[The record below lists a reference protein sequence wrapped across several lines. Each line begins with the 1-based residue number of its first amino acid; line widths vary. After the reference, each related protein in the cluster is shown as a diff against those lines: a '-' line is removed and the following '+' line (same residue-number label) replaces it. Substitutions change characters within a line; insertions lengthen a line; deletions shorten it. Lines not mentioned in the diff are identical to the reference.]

1 MPYNSML
8 DNFFS
13 SQRPLFSLSK
23 WVWNPPTDIC
33 ECEEVTELK
42 IEVAGLDEK
51 NLQIV
56 AERNML
62 IVRGR
67 RIQDHG
73 GKKINYHLMEIHYGH
88 FERVFA
94 FSYNLNEEE
103 INATYEKG
111 FLMIRVLKQTPRV
124 SNVSVRV
131 VHDEPSDQ

>member
-1 MPYNSML
+1 MPYQSML

-23 WVWNPPTDIC
+23 RVWNPPTDIC
-33 ECEEVTELK
+33 ECEASTEIK

-56 AERNML
+56 ADRNLL
-62 IVRGR
+62 IVKGQ

-73 GKKINYHLMEIHYGH
+73 GKKINYHLMEIHYGQ

-94 FSYNLNEEE
+94 FSYNLNEES
-103 INATYEKG
+103 INASYEKG
-111 FLMIRVLKQTPRV
+111 FLMIRVTKQSPNVT
-124 SNVSVRV
+124 NVSINV
-131 VHDEPSDQ
+131 VSDETAGR

>member
-23 WVWNPPTDIC
+23 RVWNPPTDIC
-33 ECEEVTELK
+33 ECEALTEIK

-56 AERNML
+56 ADRNLL
-62 IVRGR
+62 IVKGQRL
-67 RIQDHG
+67 QDHG
-73 GKKINYHLMEIHYGH
+73 GQKINYHLMEIHYGS

-94 FSYNLNEEE
+94 FSYNLSEET
-103 INATYEKG
+103 ISATYEKG
-111 FLMIRVLKQTPRV
+111 FLIVRVTKQSPHIT
-124 SNVSVRV
+124 NVSVNV
-131 VHDEPSDQ
+131 VDDKPSGC